1 MPVLFYIDNFLNI
14 LCSIFFL
21 RYKLKLGALKR
32 TDHPSK
38 YQLVDSEKAF
48 THENIVWSRWVKG
61 LVEKNDIGLIRMK
74 ESFDSMYIK
83 SWQKILV

>member
-1 MPVLFYIDNFLNI
+1 M
-14 LCSIFFL
+14 
-21 RYKLKLGALKR
+21 KLGALKR

-48 THENIVWSRWVKG
+48 MHENIVWSRWVKG

-83 SWQKILV
+83 SWQKNSGLKCIYSKKCFVTLSVP